1 MGRFAALQRHVGRGR
16 AVNSGSS
23 ISQITIWLNAML
35 TNWELRGRRQWRVA
49 ICFSSACLFAALDL
63 AVDNLP
69 HEGEVPLPARL
80 GGSKSRNPDRNNR
93 REHG

>member
-1 MGRFAALQRHVGRGR
+1 MGRFAALQRHVGHGR

-35 TNWELRGRRQWRVA
+35 TNWRAARPLGCGY
-49 ICFSSACLFAALDL
+49 CFSSARLFAALDL

-69 HEGEVPLPARL
+69 HEGEVPLYSL
-80 GGSKSRNPDRNNR
+80 DSRI
-93 REHG
+93 G